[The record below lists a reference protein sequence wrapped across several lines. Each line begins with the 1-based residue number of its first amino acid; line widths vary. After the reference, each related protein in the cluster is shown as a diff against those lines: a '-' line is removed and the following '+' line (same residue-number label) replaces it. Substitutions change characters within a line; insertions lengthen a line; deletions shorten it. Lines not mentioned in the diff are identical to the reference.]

1 MQPLFFRLLLL
12 ECAAIVVTSSMNV
25 AASSLE
31 LNELTYIT
39 ESHASFNYVRNGQL
53 EGLAV
58 EVLLSASADLGSPVQ
73 RDEILV
79 QPWARAFKN
88 ALRGPKTVLFSTIRT
103 PEREDKFQWVGPF
116 ASESDVVIALKAR
129 QIKITDSTK
138 LKSYITGAVRGDVG
152 VEILHEIKVPSDNIV
167 LLPHPTSMGGMLTAG
182 RIDVWVFGEFAW
194 SETLKS
200 AGLNP
205 ALFEVVF
212 RFPPKHY
219 YFALSKDI
227 NPMLVQSFQWAIDQT
242 LEKYQDGSKFSLPLN
257 KGLQ

>member
-1 MQPLFFRLLLL
+1 MQLLFVRLLLL
-12 ECAAIVVTSSMNV
+12 ECAAIVMIWSMNV
-25 AASSLE
+25 AAASLE

-39 ESHASFNYVRNGQL
+39 ENNASFNYVQDGQL
-53 EGLAV
+53 QGFAV

-79 QPWARAFKN
+79 QPWARAYKN
-88 ALRGPKTVLFSTIRT
+88 ALRGPNTVLFSTIRT

-129 QIKITDSTK
+129 QIKITDSAK
-138 LKSYITGAVRGDVG
+138 LKGYIAGAVRDDVG
-152 VEILHEIKVPSDNIV
+152 EEILHQLKVPSENIV
-167 LLPHPTSMGGMLTAG
+167 LLPHPTSMGAMLTAD

-194 SETLKS
+194 SQAVKS

-205 ALFEVVF
+205 SLFEVVF
-212 RFPPKHY
+212 RFPPKHF
-219 YFALSKDI
+219 YFALNRDI
-227 NPMLVQSFQWAIDQT
+227 DPLLVQSFQSAIDRT
-242 LEKYQDGSKFSLPLN
+242 LEKYKDSSKFSLPPN

>member
-25 AASSLE
+25 AAFSLE

-39 ESHASFNYVRNGQL
+39 ENNASFNYVRNGQL
-53 EGLAV
+53 EGFAV

-88 ALRGPKTVLFSTIRT
+88 ALRGPNTVLFSTIRT

-129 QIKITDSTK
+129 QIKITDSAK

-152 VEILHEIKVPSDNIV
+152 EEILHEIKVPSDNIV
-167 LLPHPTSMGGMLTAG
+167 LLPDSTSMGAMLTAG
-182 RIDVWVFGEFAW
+182 RIDVWVFGEVAW

-205 ALFEVVF
+205 SLFEVVF

-219 YFALSKDI
+219 YFALSRDI
-227 NPMLVQSFQWAIDQT
+227 NPMLVQSFQLAIDQT
-242 LEKYQDGSKFSLPLN
+242 LEKYQDGSKFSLPSN
-257 KGLQ
+257 TGLQ